1 MSKFGPLELLILI
14 ILLVILLLPFI
25 YLSQLQRV
33 IKLTKVENRFIKPSS
48 VWLVFIPI
56 VGVFIHYHH
65 ILEID
70 NTLKKEFKYR
80 NIKIDNSQFGLSAGK
95 VFSIAN
101 MVNFFLNIFYVIYF
115 NISLEKLQNNN
126 NYPFSNLS
134 DEVAFEEIFSSQVT
148 TILGLLIL
156 IISLIGLINWI
167 IYWNRISILKKKLSN
182 FQEIKE
188 YKSNNSNNTASSY
201 NECCPNCNNQ
211 YKEGD
216 NFCISCGFNVQDYL
230 QNKNK
235 NTCTSCNNSLN
246 LSDKFCTKCGKKVE
260 EKIREVTQ
268 NNNCPDCNNV
278 RLKNEAMC
286 SKCGYPFDDN
296 QTQLF
301 NNNNIIAALKSC
313 PDCNNARLNQE
324 DTCLKCGFP
333 FNDNQI
339 QPSTIINPITTLTSC
354 PECYS
359 SRDNNE
365 ETCSKCGF
373 PYIEHQKNKENFQ
386 NVKTSENE
394 NSAPIKTPAK
404 NSTEYKTEF
413 QKPTLWI
420 AIILLILTIGIYFF
434 LKSNDEGLGNNTNKS
449 ETAEP
454 RNIDYIEN
462 TSEIEEKSLPSESNS
477 KSEFQ
482 NEPMDD
488 GYNEEVDNNYSE
500 SNGNYEYV
508 DNNYSESN
516 YNKEDNNDNNI
527 YEAVNQDA
535 EFPGGRPSDYIAS
548 HFNPDVVAELEG
560 KIIVRFVVEK
570 DGSISNVEIARG
582 LSQESS
588 EETIRV
594 MRSMPKWKP
603 GKNGGVPVRSR
614 FSLPIVINNN

>member
-1 MSKFGPLELLILI
+1 MGKFGGSELLILLVLLG
-14 ILLVILLLPFI
+14 ILLIPFI
-25 YLSQLQRV
+25 YLTNLQRI

-80 NIKIDNSQFGLSAGK
+80 NIKIESSRFGIIAGK

-101 MVNFFLNIFYVIYF
+101 MVNFFLNISYVIYF

-126 NYPFSNLS
+126 NYPYGNLS
-134 DEVAFEEIFSSQVT
+134 DEKAFEEIFSSQVT

-167 IYWNRISILKKKLSN
+167 IYWNRISVLRKKLLN
-182 FQEIKE
+182 VEEIKE
-188 YKSNNSNNTASSY
+188 YNSNNTASSY
-201 NECCPNCNNQ
+201 NECCPNCNNKF
-211 YKEGD
+211 KEGD
-216 NFCISCGFNVQDYL
+216 NFCISCGFNVHDYL

-235 NTCTSCNNSLN
+235 DTCTSCNNSLN

-268 NNNCPDCNNV
+268 NKNCPECNNI
-278 RLKNEAMC
+278 RYNNEPMC
-286 SKCGYPFDDN
+286 SKCGFPFDDN
-296 QTQLF
+296 QSHLYD
-301 NNNNIIAALKSC
+301 NNNIIVALKSC

-324 DTCLKCGFP
+324 VTCSKCGFP
-333 FNDNQI
+333 FNDNQV
-339 QPSTIINPITTLTSC
+339 QSAKIINPITTLTSC

-365 ETCSKCGF
+365 EACSKCGF
-373 PYIEHQKNKENFQ
+373 PYIEHQNNKESFQ
-386 NVKTSENE
+386 NVKIIENE
-394 NSAPIKTPAK
+394 NIEPIKTSTK
-404 NSTEYKTEF
+404 NSTEYKTEL

-420 AIILLILTIGIYFF
+420 AIILLILTIGIFF
-434 LKSNDEGLGNNTNKS
+434 FMKSNDEGLDNKANKS
-449 ETAEP
+449 ETKET
-454 RNIDYIEN
+454 RNIDFKEN
-462 TSEIEEKSLPSESNS
+462 TSEIEEKSHSSESNS
-477 KSEFQ
+477 KSEFE

-488 GYNEEVDNNYSE
+488 GYNEKVDNNYNE
-500 SNGNYEYV
+500 SNEHNEYV
-508 DNNYSESN
+508 DNNYSENN
-516 YNKEDNNDNNI
+516 YHNEGNNNI
-527 YEAVNQDA
+527 YEAVDQDA
-535 EFPGGRPSDYIAS
+535 EFPSGRPSDYIAS
-548 HFNPDVVAELEG
+548 HLNPDVVADLEG
-560 KIIVRFVVEK
+560 KIIVRFVIEK

-588 EETIRV
+588 EEVIRV
-594 MRSMPKWKP
+594 IRSMPKWKP

-614 FSLPIVINNN
+614 FSLPIVINNL